1 MRTRIFFLLIKN
13 TLIKEYRNKTLLF
26 LLLFTLMILW
36 ADHSF
41 FDYIFKTF
49 FKQQNI
55 NLVQYKID
63 LFYYIISSWNILMG
77 AMLGVGCIRSD
88 CNDHVLEGLL
98 SLPIS
103 RFNYIFARIG
113 GTWLI
118 VMGYYIFSLSLAYF
132 LFSSDKTEAMLGWP
146 IISSLFMSSIP
157 ILGII
162 TLSAFL
168 SLHFSKIWAFMITLL
183 CSGLISHAN
192 EKFSGRFLDEVKN
205 ITGVFDS
212 ITALFHS
219 FIPHLGT
226 FNTLSKELFSNHDL
240 TKNLGLELLHFGGS
254 YGLLVLAI
262 MITFRHLDP

>member
-13 TLIKEYRNKTLLF
+13 TLIKEYRNKTLLL
-26 LLLFTLMILW
+26 LLLFTLLILW
-36 ADHSF
+36 AEHTS
-41 FDYIFKTF
+41 FDYIFNKF
-49 FKQQNI
+49 FKQNNI

-63 LFYYIISSWNILMG
+63 LFYYIISSWNILMA
-77 AMLGVGCIRSD
+77 AMLGVGCVRSD
-88 CNDHVLEGLL
+88 NNDQVLESLL

-103 RFNYIFARIG
+103 RSNYIFSRVG

-118 VMGYYIFSLSLAYF
+118 VMGYYVFSLLLAYF
-132 LFSSDKTEAMLGWP
+132 IFSFDKMEAMLGWP
-146 IISSLFMSSIP
+146 IISSLLMSSIP

-162 TLSAFL
+162 TLSVFL
-168 SLHFSKIWAFMITLL
+168 SLHFSKIWAFMVTLL

-205 ITGVFDS
+205 IQGVFDT

-219 FIPHLGT
+219 FVPHLGT

-240 TKNLGLELLHFGGS
+240 TKNLALELLHFGGS
-254 YGLLVLAI
+254 YGLLVFGI
-262 MITFRHLDP
+262 MITFRHLDH